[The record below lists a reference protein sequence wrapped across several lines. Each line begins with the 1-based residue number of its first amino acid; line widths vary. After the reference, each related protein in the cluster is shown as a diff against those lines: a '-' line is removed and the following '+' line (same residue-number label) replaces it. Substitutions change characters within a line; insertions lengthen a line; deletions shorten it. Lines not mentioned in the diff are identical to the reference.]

1 MQIVIQYTLQND
13 PKMHGFLK
21 ENSQWYKELNRNS
34 KNYELFVKK
43 MKKKYRLNPTDKISD
58 TIDNIDM
65 VSTIIKTIT

>member
-1 MQIVIQYTLQND
+1 MQVVTQYILQSD
-13 PKMHGFLK
+13 PKMHKFLK

-34 KNYELFVKK
+34 KNYDLFVKE